1 MVAQAMWDHGCGFMC
16 LGFSRPMSIEPRQ
29 NLSAQ
34 NVSWGSCFA
43 WNSSLGGGKCVCVC
57 VCFQL
62 SQGSFEFSFK
72 TVDVF
77 CPISCDCSVDNKDL
91 SLGCPRPF
99 GYECDQLERE
109 GCLTYQERAPRAS
122 RLPLG
127 NHVLKGVTL
136 GTILFRDGLMHVYP
150 MQHTILEGLN
160 DVKGC
165 EF

>member
-43 WNSSLGGGKCVCVC
+43 WNSS
-57 VCFQL
+57 
-62 SQGSFEFSFK
+62 FEFNFK

-150 MQHTILEGLN
+150 MQHTILEGLK